1 MGIILAFLFTAPAT
15 VIREE
20 KNAPLSEM
28 ASLYNK
34 LCKR

>member
-1 MGIILAFLFTAPAT
+1 MGIILAFIFSAPAT

-28 ASLYNK
+28 AATG
-34 LCKR
+34 